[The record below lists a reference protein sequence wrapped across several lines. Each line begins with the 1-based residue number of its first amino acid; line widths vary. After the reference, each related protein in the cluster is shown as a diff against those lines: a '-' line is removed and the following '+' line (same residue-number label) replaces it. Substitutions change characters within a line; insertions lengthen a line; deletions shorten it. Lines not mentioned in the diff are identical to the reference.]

1 MVKSA
6 LSLFFAFLA
15 VPVCLAVD
23 TPLGKQEKDT
33 FDAVVLLIDH
43 KAGLLGAQILNEE
56 TGKEEK
62 HSFSLDPNDVYVVDS
77 LNRPLEFTD
86 IQVGDR
92 VDIYSEIDA
101 VGKETVIDIVDY
113 SRFETE

>member
-1 MVKSA
+1 MVKSG
-6 LSLFFAFLA
+6 LSLFFALLV
-15 VPVCLAVD
+15 VPVCLAAD
-23 TPLGKQEKDT
+23 APLGKQEKDT

-43 KAGLLGAQILNEE
+43 KAGLLGIQSLNEK
-56 TGKEEK
+56 TAAEEK

-92 VDIYSEIDA
+92 VDIYSEIDSA
-101 VGKETVIDIVDY
+101 GKETVIDIVDY
-113 SRFETE
+113 SRFEAE